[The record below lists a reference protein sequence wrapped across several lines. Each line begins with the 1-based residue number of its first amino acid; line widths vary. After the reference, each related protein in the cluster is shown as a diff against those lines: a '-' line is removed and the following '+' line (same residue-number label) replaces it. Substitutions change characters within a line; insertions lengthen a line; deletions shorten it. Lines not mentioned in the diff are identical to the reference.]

1 MKKSILLTT
10 LLLFMFLGCT
20 KTPITGRNQMIMMN
34 SDEEMKLGLDTS
46 KEILEHS
53 RLSRDKEVTELLK
66 RVGKNIALVTNR
78 DYNTT
83 NYQWEFNL
91 IDNPKEAN
99 AFCLP
104 GGKIFV
110 FTGIFSYMDSDDELA
125 AVIGHEVGHALA
137 RHGAERKS
145 SATLSKIGV
154 EALQVLNEL
163 DDKKS
168 RIEKDADNQWTEKMA
183 QRWIMLPH
191 SRTQEYE
198 ADHIGLV
205 LSAKAGYNPNAALR
219 FWEKFS
225 ALKSN
230 RPEYTSTH
238 PTAKHRIEK
247 IKELIPSVMPYY
259 EASEKKN
266 ISKVKEVK
274 KFIPLAVPFFKD

>member
-1 MKKSILLTT
+1 MKKRIF
-10 LLLFMFLGCT
+10 LLLLPLLFLACT
-20 KTPITGRNQMIMMN
+20 KTPITGRNQLIMM
-34 SDEEMKLGLDTS
+34 SADEEMKLGLETS
-46 KEILEHS
+46 KEILENS
-53 RLSRDKEVTELLK
+53 RLSRDKEATEVLK
-66 RVGKNIALVTNR
+66 RVGNNIAVVTNR

-104 GGKIFV
+104 GGRIFV
-110 FTGIFSYMDSDDELA
+110 FTGIFRYMDSDDELA

-154 EALQVLNEL
+154 GILQVLNEL
-163 DDKKS
+163 DDKS
-168 RIEKDADNQWTEKMA
+168 TRAQKDESNKLTEHMA

-259 EASEKKN
+259 EASKK
-266 ISKVKEVK
+266 KEVK
-274 KFIPLAVPFFKD
+274 KLEKVKDFIPLAVPFFKD